1 MLFFL
6 LFFLSFSTLVFSFFI
21 LFLLSRWPFFNFS
34 FSFFTPN
41 SYLSSYAFIIFL
53 FWKSFFL
60 FGHFFF
66 LFFFFSLSQCSFFK
80 LFPLFFFITNSYFST
95 FLQLLQFSLFFLSC
109 FFFLSC
115 LKNKKQT
122 KKTNFCPVTEFF
134 RANGCSHHLFLFFSW
149 NVSNYL
155 TGYKPNKKYR
165 HPFIQT
171 FHLVIK

>member
-6 LFFLSFSTLVFSFFI
+6 LFLSFSTLVFSFFI
-21 LFLLSRWPFFNFS
+21 LFLLSRWPFLNFS

-41 SYLSSYAFIIFL
+41 SYLYSYAFIIFL

-66 LFFFFSLSQCSFFK
+66 LFFFFFSQCSFFK

-115 LKNKKQT
+115 LKKKRKKT
-122 KKTNFCPVTEFF
+122 KKKTSVPLLNSFEPMAVVTTCFYF
-134 RANGCSHHLFLFFSW
+134 SPGTSQITWLVTSRIKNIVIPSFKLF
-149 NVSNYL
+149 
-155 TGYKPNKKYR
+155 
-165 HPFIQT
+165 I
-171 FHLVIK
+171 